1 VRNTINSSHSEI
13 LLDAAGQG
21 SAKTV
26 FATKWHSFFTAQ
38 VPLYVAEYNQVES
51 DDNNV
56 YLLQMIS
63 SAKKD
68 QYRVPDEKANNDQ

>member
-1 VRNTINSSHSEI
+1 MRNTINASHSEI
-13 LLDAAGQG
+13 LLDAAEHS

-26 FATKWHSFFTAQ
+26 FVAKWHSFFTAQ
-38 VPLYVAEYNQVES
+38 VPRYVAEYNQVES

-68 QYRVPDEKANNDQ
+68 QYRVPDEKPHNGQ